1 MSEQTGT
8 GTSGTSGTDERAP
21 KVEAVQAVVDR
32 VTSWQDGATEETV
45 RSELLKALSEADVE
59 VPASF
64 VDAVVARV
72 HDSTE
77 HFDVEP
83 LLQAAEADR

>member
-1 MSEQTGT
+1 MSEQQ
-8 GTSGTSGTDERAP
+8 SGTFGTADRAP

-32 VTSWQDGATEETV
+32 ITSWQDGATEETV
-45 RSELLKALSEADVE
+45 RSELLKALGEADLD
-59 VPASF
+59 VPAPF

-72 HDSTE
+72 RDNTE

-83 LLQAAEADR
+83 LLDEAESAR

>member
-1 MSEQTGT
+1 MSEQQ
-8 GTSGTSGTDERAP
+8 SGTPGTDDRAP

-32 VTSWQDGATEETV
+32 VTSWQDGAPAETV
-45 RSELLKALSEADVE
+45 RSELLKALGEAGVE

-64 VDAVVARV
+64 VDAVVERV
-72 HDSTE
+72 RENTE

-83 LLQAAEADR
+83 LLTAAESER